1 MPHWR
6 QKPRQK
12 SRRAAADI
20 LRDREARRTAAL
32 AACVAEIR
40 DREGREVVTHR
51 LVAERVG
58 VPVQYVQWRF
68 PSLETLMSVATL
80 SSGDGGIPGHP
91 EAVGRLAAS
100 R

>member
-20 LRDREARRTAAL
+20 LRDRDARRTAAL
-32 AACVAEIR
+32 AACVAEISGL
-40 DREGREVVTHR
+40 EGRDVVTHR

-68 PSLETLMSVATL
+68 PSLETL
-80 SSGDGGIPGHP
+80 
-91 EAVGRLAAS
+91 LAAAAI
-100 R
+100 

>member
-6 QKPRQK
+6 QKPRQR
-12 SRRAAADI
+12 SRRVVTDI
-20 LRDREARRTAAL
+20 LRDRDARRNAAL
-32 AACVAEIR
+32 AACVAEIS

-68 PSLETLMSVATL
+68 PSIETL
-80 SSGDGGIPGHP
+80 
-91 EAVGRLAAS
+91 LAMAGT
-100 R
+100 

>member
-12 SRRAAADI
+12 TRRAAADI
-20 LRDREARRTAAL
+20 LRDRDERRTAAL
-32 AACVAEIR
+32 AACVAEII

-58 VPVQYVQWRF
+58 IPMQYVQWRF
-68 PSLETLMSVATL
+68 PSLETLLSVAST
-80 SSGDGGIPGHP
+80 
-91 EAVGRLAAS
+91 
-100 R
+100 